1 MAKDALKEAI
11 AEAKTLRE
19 TAIANAKLALEEA
32 FTPKIQSMLSAK
44 LNEMDDLEED
54 EDLEEYGGN
63 IDPGAE
69 PKGQLK
75 RKPDVAQLEEETYE
89 ESTISEEE
97 LDEILSE
104 LDLEEGHTE
113 DHMEEGHTEDHLEEE
128 LEEEINIDEV
138 LAEAE
143 EEEEVEEEES
153 DEEES
158 EAPEGDDEDDEE
170 LDLESMTVSDLKD
183 LIADIVADIT
193 GDDVEDEIVDGHV
206 EVEDEDEDDEVEIE
220 MGDEEEVTLEE
231 LLSELED
238 MEEGEE
244 KVYEKKDEMYE
255 EKDDEIMEE
264 VESLKQELNE
274 VNLLNSKLLY
284 VSKLF
289 KENNLSENQK
299 LKIVDTF
306 DKATTAKEA
315 KLVFET
321 LNESIST
328 KTIKAKHSIN
338 ESLSFASKSAGV
350 AAPKPIVDI
359 DPTVSRFQK
368 LAGLN

>member
-44 LNEMDDLEED
+44 LNEM
-54 EDLEEYGGN
+54 EDLEE
-63 IDPGAE
+63 
-69 PKGQLK
+69 
-75 RKPDVAQLEEETYE
+75 EEYISEMGDETVDEMYDSK
-89 ESTISEEE
+89 ESPISEEE
-97 LDEILSE
+97 LDEILAE
-104 LDLEEGHTE
+104 LDLEEGG
-113 DHMEEGHTEDHLEEE
+113 MSAEEE
-128 LEEEINIDEV
+128 LDEEINIDEI
-138 LAEAE
+138 LAEAAEEDKEEDE
-143 EEEEVEEEES
+143 EEGE
-153 DEEES
+153 EEES
-158 EAPEGDDEDDEE
+158 EAPEGDEEDDEE
-170 LDLESMTVSDLKD
+170 LDLESMTVANLKE
-183 LIADIVADIT
+183 LITDIVADIT
-193 GDDVEDEIVDGHV
+193 GEAGGEEREMDDEV
-206 EVEDEDEDDEVEIE
+206 EVEDEGDEVEME

-231 LLSELED
+231 LLAELEQ

-244 KVYEKKDEMYE
+244 VIAEEEDEMYE
-255 EKDDEIMEE
+255 GKDEDVMAE

-289 KENNLSENQK
+289 KENNLSESQK

-315 KLVFET
+315 KLVYET
-321 LNESIST
+321 LNESISA
-328 KTIKAKHSIN
+328 KTTKAKHSIN

-350 AAPKPIVDI
+350 AAPKPIMEI
-359 DPTVSRFQK
+359 DATVARFQK

>member
-1 MAKDALKEAI
+1 MAQNALKEAI

-44 LNEMDDLEED
+44 LNEM
-54 EDLEEYGGN
+54 EDLEE
-63 IDPGAE
+63 
-69 PKGQLK
+69 
-75 RKPDVAQLEEETYE
+75 EELYEMGDETME
-89 ESTISEEE
+89 EMYSDESPITEEE
-97 LDEILSE
+97 LDAILAE
-104 LDLEEGHTE
+104 LDLEEGE
-113 DHMEEGHTEDHLEEE
+113 DVWDE
-128 LEEEINIDEV
+128 LDEEIDIDEI
-138 LAEAE
+138 LSEAAE
-143 EEEEVEEEES
+143 EEEEES

-158 EAPEGDDEDDEE
+158 EAPEGDDDDDEE

-183 LIADIVADIT
+183 LIAGIVADIT
-193 GDDVEDEIVDGHV
+193 GDDVGDGIVDGQV
-206 EVEDEDEDDEVEIE
+206 EVEDEDDEVEIE

-231 LLSELED
+231 LLAELEQ

-244 KVYEKKDEMYE
+244 VIAEEEDEMYE
-255 EKDDEIMEE
+255 GKDEDVMAE
-264 VESLKQELNE
+264 VESLRQELNE

-306 DKATTAKEA
+306 DKATTAREA

-328 KTIKAKHSIN
+328 KNIKAKHSIK
-338 ESLSFASKSAGV
+338 ESLSFASKPIGV
-350 AAPKPIVDI
+350 AASKPILETDA
-359 DPTVSRFQK
+359 TVARFQK